1 MTPHDHDHAGPEAPG
16 GSGTG
21 ASWCPRCGRDTD
33 DSSRPCGIC
42 TVLDPDPP
50 APRPLLLEVLD
61 DPGVRVWGT
70 ILVVLLTAL
79 ALLGGC
85 GTPARGTVV
94 GRDHT
99 DAWPEMYSY
108 CFGTQP
114 GAQCWTNVRWWPETW
129 LIELDDGQDSGWR
142 TVTQA
147 EHDACPPGTTWP
159 DCAQGRQP

>member
-1 MTPHDHDHAGPEAPG
+1 MTPHDHDHDGPDAPG
-16 GSGTG
+16 GAGY
-21 ASWCPRCGRDTD
+21 CPRCGRDTD
-33 DSSRPCGIC
+33 DGTRPCGIC

-50 APRPLLLEVLD
+50 RPRPLLLEILD
-61 DPGVRVWGT
+61 DPGTKMWGT
-70 ILVVLLTAL
+70 ILVACLVAL
-79 ALLGGC
+79 FLLGGC

-108 CFGTQP
+108 CFGTQ

-129 LIELDDGQDSGWR
+129 LIRLDDGQDSGWR
-142 TVTQA
+142 RVTRA

-159 DCAQGRQP
+159 DCAHGSQP

>member
-1 MTPHDHDHAGPEAPG
+1 MTAPARA
-16 GSGTG
+16 
-21 ASWCPRCGRDTD
+21 ASARSWTRPPPR
-33 DSSRPCGIC
+33 
-42 TVLDPDPP
+42 
-50 APRPLLLEVLD
+50 PRPLLLELLD

-85 GTPARGTVV
+85 GTPGRGTVV

-114 GAQCWTNVRWWPETW
+114 GAQCWTAVRWWPETW
-129 LIELDDGQDSGWR
+129 SIELDDGHDSGWR
-142 TVTQA
+142 TVTRA

-159 DCAQGRQP
+159 DCARTPGRH